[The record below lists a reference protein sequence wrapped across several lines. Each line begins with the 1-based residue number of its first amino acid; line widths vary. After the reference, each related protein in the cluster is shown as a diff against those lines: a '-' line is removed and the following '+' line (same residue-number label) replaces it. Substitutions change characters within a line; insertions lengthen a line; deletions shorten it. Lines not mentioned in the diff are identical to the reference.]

1 MSMHD
6 TKSTPVTGSLSSTA
20 AGWLTPKRK
29 RALIPWL
36 FLAPALIIF
45 SWFKFIPMIQGLV
58 MSFYKVNFNQPD
70 EWVGFE
76 NFARAFADQALHAA
90 VLNTLLYV
98 VVTMFVAAFC
108 AFFLAMLLE
117 GPARHLRFIRTAI
130 FLPAVTSAAIV
141 AEMWRIL
148 FNPTPNGVVNQF
160 LSWFGIEDQGFLAS
174 TDQAIWIIM
183 LLHIWKAIPYD
194 MVIFIAGLA
203 GISRDLYDA
212 ANVDGASWW
221 NRLLYVT
228 LPGMIPALSVVLM
241 LSFIRGF
248 RVFAEVYATTGG
260 GPSNSTEMIM
270 THIYKLGFEQ
280 FDYGYASAVS
290 FLLFSFTVILTIC
303 HLTLKKRIARY

>member
-1 MSMHD
+1 MTLYANKLM
-6 TKSTPVTGSLSSTA
+6 TKKGGRP
-20 AGWLTPKRK
+20 GWLTPARK
-29 RALIPWL
+29 RALLPWL
-36 FLAPALIIF
+36 FLAPALLIF
-45 SWFKFIPMIQGLV
+45 SWFKFIPMIQGMV
-58 MSFYKVNFNQPD
+58 MSFYKINFNQPN
-70 EWVGFE
+70 EWVGMD
-76 NFARAFADQALHAA
+76 NFTRAFADSALHDA
-90 VLNTLLYV
+90 VVNTLLYV
-98 VVTMFVAAFC
+98 VITMIAAAVL

-117 GPARHLRFIRTAI
+117 GPARHLRIIRTAI

-148 FNPTPNGVVNQF
+148 FNPTANGVVNHV
-160 LSWFGIEDQGFLAS
+160 LSWFGVAEQDFLAS
-174 TDQAIWIIM
+174 PDQALWIIM
-183 LLHIWKAIPYD
+183 LLHIWKAVPYN

-212 ANVDGASWW
+212 ANVDGAGWW
-221 NRLLYVT
+221 SRLRYVT

-260 GPSNSTEMIM
+260 GPSGATEMIM

-290 FLLFSFTVILTIC
+290 FLLFAFTVVLTLC
-303 HLTLKKRIARY
+303 HLSLKKRIARY

>member
-1 MSMHD
+1 MI
-6 TKSTPVTGSLSSTA
+6 T
-20 AGWLTPKRK
+20 LTPRQKRN
-29 RALIPWL
+29 LIPWI

-45 SWFKFIPMIQGLV
+45 SWFKFIPMLQGLV
-58 MSFYKVNFNQPD
+58 MSFYKINFNQPD
-70 EWVGFE
+70 EWVGFD
-76 NFARAFADQALHAA
+76 NFSRAFADTALHNA
-90 VLNTLLYV
+90 VINTLLYV
-98 VVTMFVAAFC
+98 VITMIVGAFI

-117 GPARHLRFIRTAI
+117 GPARHLRYIRTAI

-148 FNPTPNGVVNQF
+148 FNPTSNGVVNHI
-160 LSWFGIEDQGFLAS
+160 LDWFGVASQGFLA
-174 TDQAIWIIM
+174 DPGQALWTVM
-183 LLHIWKAIPYD
+183 LLHIWKAVPYN

-212 ANVDGASWW
+212 SNVDGANWW
-221 NRLLYVT
+221 NRLRYVT

-260 GPSNSTEMIM
+260 GPSNATEMIM

-290 FLLFSFTVILTIC
+290 FLLFTFTVVLTIC
-303 HLTLKKRIARY
+303 HLTLKKRITRY

>member
-1 MSMHD
+1 MI
-6 TKSTPVTGSLSSTA
+6 T
-20 AGWLTPKRK
+20 LTPRLKRN
-29 RALIPWL
+29 LVPWL
-36 FLAPALIIF
+36 FLAPALVIF
-45 SWFKFIPMIQGLV
+45 TWFKFIPMLQGLV
-58 MSFYKVNFNQPD
+58 MSFYKVNFNQPN
-70 EWVGFE
+70 EWVGFD
-76 NFARAFADQALHAA
+76 NFSRAMGDEALHSA
-90 VLNTLLYV
+90 VFNTLLYV
-98 VVTMFVAAFC
+98 VVTMVVAAFI

-148 FNPTPNGVVNQF
+148 FNSTSNGVVNHI
-160 LSWFGIEDQGFLAS
+160 LSWFSIEAQGFLAD
-174 TDQAIWIIM
+174 TDQALWTVM
-183 LLHIWKAIPYD
+183 LLHIWKAVPYN
-194 MVIFIAGLA
+194 MVIFIAGLV

-212 ANVDGASWW
+212 SNVDGANWW
-221 NRLLYVT
+221 NRLRYVT

-260 GPSNSTEMIM
+260 GPSNATEMIM

-290 FLLFSFTVILTIC
+290 FLLFAFTVVLTIC

>member
-1 MSMHD
+1 M
-6 TKSTPVTGSLSSTA
+6 
-20 AGWLTPKRK
+20 LTSKQKRK
-29 RALIPWL
+29 LIPWIFL
-36 FLAPALIIF
+36 FPALLIF
-45 SWFKFIPMIQGLV
+45 CWFKFIPMLQGLV
-58 MSFYKVNFNQPD
+58 MSFYKVNFNR
-70 EWVGFE
+70 E
-76 NFARAFADQALHAA
+76 NDWIGLDNFIRAIHDQALHSA
-90 VLNTLLYV
+90 VFNTFIYV
-98 VVTMFVAAFC
+98 VVTMIVGTII

-148 FNPTPNGVVNQF
+148 FNPSTNGVINHILDIFGIAPMGF
-160 LSWFGIEDQGFLAS
+160 LSDPN
-174 TDQAIWIIM
+174 QALGTVM
-183 LLHIWKAIPYD
+183 LLHIWKAVPYN

-221 NRLLYVT
+221 KKLRYVT

-260 GPSNSTEMIM
+260 GPSGATEMIM

-290 FLLFSFTVILTIC
+290 FLLFSFTVLLTIC
-303 HLTLKKRIARY
+303 HLMLKKRMTKF

>member
-1 MSMHD
+1 MSMHE
-6 TKSTPVTGSLSSTA
+6 TKSTPASGVLSSGIT
-20 AGWLTPKRK
+20 GWLTPKRK
-29 RALIPWL
+29 RALVPWL

-76 NFARAFADQALHAA
+76 NFTRAFADQALHAA
-90 VLNTLLYV
+90 VWNTLLYV
-98 VVTMFVAAFC
+98 VVTMVVAAFC

-160 LSWFGIEDQGFLAS
+160 LSWFGIEEQGFLAS

-270 THIYKLGFEQ
+270 THIYKIGFEQ

>member
-1 MSMHD
+1 MSMHE
-6 TKSTPVTGSLSSTA
+6 TKSAPVTGAISSVIT
-20 AGWLTPKRK
+20 GWLTPKQK

-76 NFARAFADQALHAA
+76 NFARAFADHALHAA
-90 VLNTLLYV
+90 VWNTLLYV

-148 FNPTPNGVVNQF
+148 FNPTPNGVINQF